1 MASVAARGL
10 NHIVS
15 KYAQGHGELAFRE
28 MLGGAMRVK
37 IAIAASVILLAT
49 ANSRAENNKGLHTE
63 SYRNG
68 ATYLWAC
75 DQKNTDPSCSSSDSW
90 QPGKARPD
98 RSSWMW
104 ILPQRAQKKPIRIYV
119 CDDEG
124 VGARAQGDELVSRL
138 PTGEAALRRGRLS

>member
-49 ANSRAENNKGLHTE
+49 ANSRAENNKACILKATATVPRISGLVIKKT
-63 SYRNG
+63 RTRPVPAAILGN
-68 ATYLWAC
+68 L
-75 DQKNTDPSCSSSDSW
+75 
-90 QPGKARPD
+90 ARPD
-98 RSSWMW
+98 PTDHRGCGYFRSGRRRN
-104 ILPQRAQKKPIRIYV
+104 LFVYV